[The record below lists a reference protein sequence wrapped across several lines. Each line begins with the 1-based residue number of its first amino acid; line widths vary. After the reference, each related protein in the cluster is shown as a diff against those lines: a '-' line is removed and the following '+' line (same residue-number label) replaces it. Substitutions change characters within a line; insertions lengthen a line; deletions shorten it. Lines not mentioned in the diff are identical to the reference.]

1 MKNISLLFVL
11 AILFNP
17 ICFSQDFYTD
27 IQNRKAWNAQKNE
40 YIPSFDDF
48 TTIRKNRVEDEWH
61 FPYKLDWKKELGI
74 GLGGVVMAVVPYALG
89 PLNKLSSAEIALLS
103 PQNVNPFDRF
113 AIFQRD
119 ETSDHASDVIQTAF
133 VASSVISTGV
143 FSNFK
148 WKEWG
153 TLAAMYAEAFMWNLG
168 ITYSFKNYISRPRPY
183 VYRSDFLT
191 NNGGNTGT
199 SDFQSHISGHTSTA
213 FMCAMFISKTYSDI
227 FPKSKGKWAVW
238 TVSFSLATLA
248 GVLRVT
254 SGSHFPT
261 DVIHGAF
268 WGSVVGYFIPVLHK
282 KPIFLGKKRK
292 AQLKL
297 SPIGMNDFYGFS
309 AHIKL

>member
-1 MKNISLLFVL
+1 MKNILLIFLL
-11 AILFNP
+11 AILIIP
-17 ICFSQDFYTD
+17 ICFSQDFYAD
-27 IQNRKAWNAQKNE
+27 IQYRKAWNDQKDNNF
-40 YIPSFDDF
+40 IFSNGFK
-48 TTIRKNRVEDEWH
+48 TIRKNRVDEEWH
-61 FPYKLDWKKELGI
+61 FPYTLDWKKELGI
-74 GLGGVVMAVVPYALG
+74 GLGGITMAVVPYALG
-89 PLNKLSSAEIALLS
+89 PLNKLSPAEIALLN
-103 PQNVNPFDRF
+103 PQDVNPFDRI

-153 TLAAMYAEAFMWNLG
+153 TLAAMYAESFIWNLG

-183 VYRSDFLT
+183 VYRSDFLS
-191 NNGGNTGT
+191 NNGGNVGT

-227 FPKSKGKWAVW
+227 YPKSKGKWAVW
-238 TVSFSLATLA
+238 TVSFSLATLT
-248 GVLRVT
+248 GILRVT

-282 KPIFLGKKRK
+282 KPMFLGKKKK

-297 SPIGMNDFYGFS
+297 SPFGMNDFYGFS
-309 AHIKL
+309 AQIKF

>member
-1 MKNISLLFVL
+1 MKKFSLLLAL
-11 AILFNP
+11 AILIP
-17 ICFSQDFYTD
+17 TCFSQDFYTD
-27 IQNRKAWNAQKNE
+27 IQHRKAWNDQKYEN
-40 YIPSFDDF
+40 ISSFDAF
-48 TTIRKNRVEDEWH
+48 TTIRKYRVEEEWH

-74 GLGGVVMAVVPYALG
+74 GLGGITMAVVPYALG
-89 PLNKLSSAEIALLS
+89 PLNKLSPAEIALLS
-103 PQNVNPFDRF
+103 PQNVNSFDRF

-119 ETSDHASDVIQTAF
+119 ETSDHASDVLQTAF

-153 TLAAMYAEAFMWNLG
+153 TLAAMYAETFIWNLG

-199 SDFQSHISGHTSTA
+199 SDFQSHISGHTSTV

-282 KPIFLGKKRK
+282 KPMFLGKKKK

-297 SPIGMNDFYGFS
+297 SPFGMNDFYGFS

>member
-1 MKNISLLFVL
+1 MKKILLLWISTNLLY
-11 AILFNP
+11 P
-17 ICFSQDFYTD
+17 IFFSQNFYAD
-27 IQNRKAWNAQKNE
+27 LQNKKAWNDLKLKNS
-40 YIPSFDDF
+40 YSSDAF
-48 TTIRKNRVEDEWH
+48 TTIRKNRVEEEWN

-74 GLGGVVMAVVPYALG
+74 GLGGITMAVVPYALG
-89 PLNKLSSAEIALLS
+89 PLNKLSPAEIALLS
-103 PQNVNPFDRF
+103 PDNVNPFDRF

-119 ETSDHASDVIQTAF
+119 ETSDHASDVIQIGF

-153 TLAAMYAEAFMWNLG
+153 TLAAIYAETFIWNLG
-168 ITYSFKNYISRPRPY
+168 ISYSFKNYISRPRPY
-183 VYRSDFLT
+183 VYRSDFLI
-191 NNGGNTGT
+191 NNNGNTGT

-238 TVSFSLATLA
+238 TVSFSLATLT

-282 KPIFLGKKRK
+282 KPMFLGKKKK

-297 SPIGMNDFYGFS
+297 SPFGMNDFYGLS